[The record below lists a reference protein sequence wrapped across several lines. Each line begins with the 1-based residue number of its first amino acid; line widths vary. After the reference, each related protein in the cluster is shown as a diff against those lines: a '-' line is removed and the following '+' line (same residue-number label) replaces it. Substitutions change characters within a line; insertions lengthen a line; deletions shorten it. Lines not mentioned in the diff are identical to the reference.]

1 MGSRLCMASRRRKY
15 ICGGIR
21 LLISDETIDPRIY
34 HLMAMHL
41 MAMDF
46 NQCHDTR
53 GRALAGGF

>member
-34 HLMAMHL
+34 HLMAM
-41 MAMDF
+41 DF